1 MPSDFFH
8 IFLQE
13 NTGGNTLPL
22 QLLSFWA
29 ELNSSF
35 GRLQVG
41 RGMALEFNGVF
52 QSLLHVAGS
61 NISTLGTSLF
71 SPLGRATTTDRRK
84 KLSEAAV
91 RFLTHR
97 KIDF

>member
-1 MPSDFFH
+1 MLLERIVLELSCLVSFSVIASHALRLFSH
-8 IFLQE
+8 FLA
-13 NTGGNTLPL
+13 GKYRGNTLPL

-61 NISTLGTSLF
+61 NI
-71 SPLGRATTTDRRK
+71 
-84 KLSEAAV
+84 
-91 RFLTHR
+91 
-97 KIDF
+97 